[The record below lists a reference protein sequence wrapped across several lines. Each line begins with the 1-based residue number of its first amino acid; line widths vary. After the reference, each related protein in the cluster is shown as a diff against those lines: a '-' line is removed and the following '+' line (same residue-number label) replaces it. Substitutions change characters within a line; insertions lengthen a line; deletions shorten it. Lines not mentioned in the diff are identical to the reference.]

1 MFDLKL
7 IFFSIFFSM
16 LFHLLLISNF
26 DILKKKD
33 EIYVVNL
40 SEFQEFKLVQPNI
53 KPQSL
58 VEKKI
63 IDPPKKIIKPK
74 IKTLKPEV
82 KEINKKETLPI
93 KKIDSE
99 NLKDKVEKKQEIK
112 EKKIIKKNLEK
123 SVEKKE
129 NVEKNQIFKPSSSQ
143 KRNSD
148 RVKKILSDYL
158 TNISLEINKAALKSY
173 PQQSIRRRE
182 QGTIISILILDKKG
196 QLIDLRFE
204 NKSPKRLYNATKAIF
219 SSFTFPIPPKEILD
233 SNGNL
238 QIKIPVNFVLK

>member
-74 IKTLKPEV
+74 IKTLKPKI
-82 KEINKKETLPI
+82 KEIYKKETLPI

-99 NLKDKVEKKQEIK
+99 NFKNKVEKKEEIK
-112 EKKIIKKNLEK
+112 EKKIIKK
-123 SVEKKE
+123 SIEKKE
-129 NVEKNQIFKPSSSQ
+129 NIEKNQIFKSSSSQ
-143 KRNSD
+143 KKNSD
-148 RVKKILSDYL
+148 KVKKILSDYL
-158 TNISLEINKAALKSY
+158 TNISLEINKVALKSY

>member
-82 KEINKKETLPI
+82 KEINKK
-93 KKIDSE
+93 
-99 NLKDKVEKKQEIK
+99 
-112 EKKIIKKNLEK
+112 
-123 SVEKKE
+123 
-129 NVEKNQIFKPSSSQ
+129 
-143 KRNSD
+143 
-148 RVKKILSDYL
+148 
-158 TNISLEINKAALKSY
+158 
-173 PQQSIRRRE
+173 
-182 QGTIISILILDKKG
+182 
-196 QLIDLRFE
+196 
-204 NKSPKRLYNATKAIF
+204 
-219 SSFTFPIPPKEILD
+219 
-233 SNGNL
+233 
-238 QIKIPVNFVLK
+238 

>member
-1 MFDLKL
+1 
-7 IFFSIFFSM
+7 M
-16 LFHLLLISNF
+16 LFHLLLIYNF
-26 DILKKKD
+26 DILKKNN

-40 SEFQEFKLVQPNI
+40 SEFQEFKLVQPNL

-58 VEKKI
+58 VEKKT
-63 IDPPKKIIKPK
+63 IDPPKKVIKPK
-74 IKTLKPEV
+74 V
-82 KEINKKETLPI
+82 KEINKKKTLPI

-99 NLKDKVEKKQEIK
+99 NFKNKVEKKEEIKEEIK
-112 EKKIIKKNLEK
+112 EKKIIKKSL
-123 SVEKKE
+123 EKKE
-129 NVEKNQIFKPSSSQ
+129 NVQKNQIFKPSSSHN
-143 KRNSD
+143 KNSD
-148 RVKKILSDYL
+148 NVKKILSDYL

-233 SNGNL
+233 SMGNL

>member
-7 IFFSIFFSM
+7 IFLSIFISM

-26 DILKKKD
+26 DILKKNN

-74 IKTLKPEV
+74 IKTLKPKI
-82 KEINKKETLPI
+82 KEINKKETLSI

-99 NLKDKVEKKQEIK
+99 NFKDKVQKKEEIK
-112 EKKIIKKNLEK
+112 EKKITKKSLA
-123 SVEKKE
+123 KKE

-143 KRNSD
+143 KKNSD
-148 RVKKILSDYL
+148 KVKKILSDYL